1 MIYLLFETDDVIP
14 GKQATKHYKQLAE
27 C

>member
-1 MIYLLFETDDVIP
+1 MICLLFETDDVMP
-14 GKQATKHYKQLAE
+14 GKQATKHYKQLGE